1 MFRGEF
7 EEAERVSH
15 GLPNFY
21 NTQPDKWNYDIETI
35 PAELR
40 DTLGKINASVEGLFK
55 PEHGWRTVALRGYSS
70 PPFDSLDFVLRT
82 GNPQKTKVSGWKKL
96 MDNPQPIPL
105 EQELKPELAAAAKK
119 GGIKI
124 PVLELGSIP
133 LGPFPTIDQIRDAK
147 VSGYVV
153 SVATARFFA
162 FCPAT
167 RADISEQG
175 VLLYPNP
182 VKSLYV
188 ADVPSRMIV
197 KAVILNLQY
206 APEMY
211 EADMEGIKFQLGNR
225 RIALSETQAE
235 IQQLIRAGENQANL
249 YDTLVKHIAKRP
261 NPLHLY

>member
-1 MFRGEF
+1 MYRGEF

-21 NTQPDKWNYDIETI
+21 NTQPGGWSYDIETI

-40 DTLGKINASVEGLFK
+40 DTLGQINASVEGLFK

-70 PPFDSLDFVLRT
+70 PPFDRLDFVLRT
-82 GNPQKTKVSGWKKL
+82 GNQQKTKVSGWKRL
-96 MDNPQPIPL
+96 MEDPRPIPL
-105 EQELKPELAAAAKK
+105 EEELKPELAEAAEKAGNKV
-119 GGIKI
+119 

-167 RADISEQG
+167 RANISEEG

-197 KAVILNLQY
+197 KAFILNLQH

-211 EADMEGIKFQLGNR
+211 EAHMEDIRNQLGSR
-225 RIALSETQAE
+225 RIALSETLAE
-235 IQQLIRAGENQANL
+235 IQQLTRAGENQAIL
-249 YDTLVKHIAKRP
+249 YDTVVKQIAKRP
-261 NPLHLY
+261 NPLHP